1 MLGFIVGVD
10 HHLVKSQFPLHLSGF
25 IFEMTSL
32 KPPPLWLIALGTGSA
47 VMGITL
53 ITPALPVIASELDV
67 SSQKVQRL
75 LTFYLAL
82 LAVGQLFYG
91 PLSDAY
97 GRRYFFI
104 SGAFLIGLSGL
115 IALFISDIE
124 VLTLLRAL
132 QGLGAAACIATG
144 RTMLSDFYQKLEA
157 AKAMASVQTI
167 QAVVPMFSL
176 AAGGAIVYY
185 FGWQGVMSIIAFA
198 GLTIA
203 ILGLFLLPETHQNR
217 TRDVNIKTVFAG
229 YKAVLGHG
237 LFMKYLLISSL
248 QIGVFFSLNAF
259 IPYSYERMGVNAVAF
274 GIWFGLTP
282 LSYITGNLMNRL
294 YFVKTGVERT
304 ILIGCVLTLIGM
316 SLMIIFAYVG
326 WNSPFA
332 LVIPCLIFGFGN
344 GLTVANSTIGGIST
358 SKQFAGTASG
368 LIGSMTMVMGAF
380 GGALV
385 IFLGASQ
392 STIIGGVVL
401 WGMLAISLMCAVS
414 IYRVKLRP
422 AS

>member
-1 MLGFIVGVD
+1 
-10 HHLVKSQFPLHLSGF
+10 
-25 IFEMTSL
+25 MTVL

-53 ITPALPVIASELDV
+53 ITPALPVIASTLDV

-75 LTFYLAL
+75 LTFYLAM
-82 LAVGQLFYG
+82 LAGGQLLYG

-104 SGAFLIGLSGL
+104 FGAFMIGLSGL
-115 IALFISDIE
+115 MALFISDIE
-124 VLTLLRAL
+124 LLTLLRAL

-157 AKAMASVQTI
+157 AKAMATVQTI

-176 AAGGAIVYY
+176 TAGGAIVYY
-185 FGWQGVMSIIAFA
+185 MGWQGVMGIIAFA
-198 GLTIA
+198 GLIIA
-203 ILGLFLLPETHQNR
+203 LLALFFLPETHQNR
-217 TRDVNIKTVFAG
+217 SRHLKLGTVLSG
-229 YKAVLGHG
+229 YKAVLSHG
-237 LFMKYLLISSL
+237 LFIKYLMISSL

-259 IPYSYERMGVNAVAF
+259 IPYSYERMGVSSVAF

-316 SLMIIFAYVG
+316 SLMIYFAYIG

-358 SKQFAGTASG
+358 SKHHAGTASG
-368 LIGSMTMVMGAF
+368 LIGSMTMVMGAL

-385 IFLGASQ
+385 IAFGADQ
-392 STIIGGVVL
+392 STIIGGVIL
-401 WGMLAISLMCAVS
+401 WVMLAISLWCALR
-414 IYRVKLRP
+414 IYVMSQKP
-422 AS
+422 ISP